1 MLESESVSAMCQF
14 ADGLLN
20 NGTSRLLKKN
30 KQTKT
35 FACLQN
41 LDHAS

>member
-20 NGTSRLLKKN
+20 NGMSRLLKKKN

-35 FACLQN
+35 FACL
-41 LDHAS
+41 